1 MTKKKELQSYKK
13 LSTNYH
19 ITVSK
24 YKAKDYVYLVKWLV
38 VWVPKMNTFTDLY
51 DLTVRGLC
59 AKMNYMNEICF
70 FLIYFLLIKAE
81 TE

>member
-1 MTKKKELQSYKK
+1 
-13 LSTNYH
+13 
-19 ITVSK
+19 
-24 YKAKDYVYLVKWLV
+24 
-38 VWVPKMNTFTDLY
+38 MNTFTDLY